1 MNNMSQLY
9 NDLLSKLPAFAVP
22 LVKILIVWYAAVI
35 FIKIAE
41 RFVTQIFSRGHYGKQ
56 PVDENKTRTMASLLK
71 SIVRYGTYFVAGVN
85 ILDILGINTASLLTA
100 AGIGGLA
107 FSFGAQNLVKD
118 VISGF
123 FIILEDQYN
132 IGDYI
137 EAAGVGGTV
146 EEIGIRTTK
155 LRDFGGQLHTIPN
168 GEITKV
174 TNHSRGAMR
183 AMVTVGVAYEENLP
197 DALEALKSACEEVT
211 KNNQEILVEAPSI
224 LGIANL
230 GKTDI
235 EISILAKTIPMQQW
249 NVERQLR
256 KAILEKFGENEI
268 ELPYP
273 RMVYIKRESKRGKD
287 N

>member
-41 RFVTQIFSRGHYGKQ
+41 RFVTQIFSRRHYGKQ

>member
-1 MNNMSQLY
+1 MNSLNQLY
-9 NDLLSKLPAFAVP
+9 NDLLDKLPAFAVP
-22 LVKILIVWYAAVI
+22 LVKIIIIWYAAVI

-41 RFVTQIFSRGHYGKQ
+41 KFIDQVLLEGRYGKGS
-56 PVDENKTRTMASLLK
+56 VDESKKKTTASLLK
-71 SIVRYGTYFVAGVN
+71 SLVRYGIYFIAGIN
-85 ILDILGINTASLLTA
+85 ILDILGINTASILTA

-168 GEITKV
+168 GEITKI

-197 DALEALKSACEEVT
+197 DALEALKSACEEVA

-230 GKTDI
+230 GESAI
-235 EISILAKTIPMQQW
+235 EISIFAKTIPMQQW

-273 RMVYIKRESKRGKD
+273 RMVYIKGESKRGKD

>member
-22 LVKILIVWYAAVI
+22 LAKILIVWYAAVI

-41 RFVTQIFSRGHYGKQ
+41 RFITQVFSRGHYGKG
-56 PVDENKTRTMASLLK
+56 PVDENKTMTMASLLK
-71 SIVRYGTYFVAGVN
+71 SLVRYGTYFVAGVN

-118 VISGF
+118 IISGF

-197 DALEALKSACEEVT
+197 DALEALKSACEEVA

-273 RMVYIKRESKRGKD
+273 RMVYIKGESKRGKD